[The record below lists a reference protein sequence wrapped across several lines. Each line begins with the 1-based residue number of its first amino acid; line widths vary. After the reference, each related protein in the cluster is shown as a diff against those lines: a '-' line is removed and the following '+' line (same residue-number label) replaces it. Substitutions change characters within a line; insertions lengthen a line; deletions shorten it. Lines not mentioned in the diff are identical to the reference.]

1 MSERGLG
8 FAVLND
14 SKYGWMARGSQLT
27 LSLLKAPKSPDD
39 TCDMGSHQFKYAL
52 MPHAGTLQEAEVV
65 RRGYE
70 FNNPLRLGR
79 DAGDPDASPSWSGL
93 QVAGEGAVLHT
104 VKPCEDGSGDLLL
117 RLFES
122 NGAQTTATVSVAWPV
137 ASAVRSDGTEA
148 VGDALEVV
156 SGPDGASVTLDM
168 RPFSIHALRLSLE
181 APASSGREIA

>member
-8 FAVLND
+8 LAVLND

-52 MPHAGTLQEAEVV
+52 MPHVGTLQEAEVV

-117 RLFES
+117 RLFEA
-122 NGAQTTATVSVAWPV
+122 NGAQTTAT
-137 ASAVRSDGTEA
+137 
-148 VGDALEVV
+148 
-156 SGPDGASVTLDM
+156 SVTE
-168 RPFSIHALRLSLE
+168 RTRGGIHSYKNSFKHFVKWGKLE
-181 APASSGREIA
+181 YNLMKNHH